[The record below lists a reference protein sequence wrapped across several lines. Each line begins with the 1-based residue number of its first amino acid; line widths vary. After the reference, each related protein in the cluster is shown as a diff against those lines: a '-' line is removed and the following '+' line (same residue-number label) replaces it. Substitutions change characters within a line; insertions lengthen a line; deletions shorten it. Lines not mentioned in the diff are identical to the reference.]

1 MSSESPQ
8 KYTSKDDSAKE
19 NLTEHSNTCTST
31 SNYDSQYSEKQRK
44 QRKLAN
50 RSPASRG
57 YPKECVGND
66 INHVLHCK
74 MLIINHINDLSNIF
88 SLN

>member
-8 KYTSKDDSAKE
+8 KYTSKDVSAKE
-19 NLTEHSNTCTST
+19 NLTECSNTCTST
-31 SNYDSQYSEKQRK
+31 SNSQYSEKQRK

-57 YPKECVGND
+57 YPRECVGND
-66 INHVLHCK
+66 INRVLHCK